1 MIQHIYIENYTL
13 IERLSIDFEEGFSVI
28 TGETGAGKS
37 ILIEALSLLSGQRA
51 DTGVLF
57 DKNKKSI
64 VEATF
69 NIKEQGLLF
78 LFEEEDLD
86 YDDIC
91 IIHREI
97 NPQGKSRAFI
107 NDTPVN
113 IATLKKIGE
122 KLIDIHSQHSN
133 LLLQDNN
140 FQLLILDQYARL
152 DEEIKIYKDTFRVF
166 QSYKKQL
173 QELFDKSGNQDKEY
187 LEFLCNELEEAKLKD
202 GEQKDW
208 EERLQ
213 LLSHAEEIKQK
224 SGEIVNLMEFN
235 DMNVFQSLQ
244 DCKQRLSSLEK
255 HSQKF
260 DLLHQRF
267 NSILIELKDITNEIS
282 TIAENTVYDPQ
293 EIEQLSA
300 QLNALYRL
308 EQKHKVNNE
317 KDLIAVKE
325 QLQEKLQAIYHA
337 ERSTAG
343 LQESIARLEKELY
356 VLAENLSAKRKKII
370 PNIEQALTEK
380 LQLMN
385 MPQAMIKIVLERHS
399 QLTETGLDKPVFLFN
414 ANRGTDMKAMAKVA
428 SGGELSRLMLAIKS
442 LILQKNVLPTIIF
455 DEIDSGVSGEVSAKM
470 GKVMQEIAR
479 FTQVLAITHLPQ
491 IASKAKLHYLVYKQD
506 DKEKTYS
513 QIKRLSQQ
521 ERVIEIAK
529 MISNEELS
537 DSTLQAAQTLL
548 NDK

>member
-37 ILIEALSLLSGQRA
+37 ILIDALALLSGQRA

-57 DKNKKSI
+57 DKNRKSI

-69 NIKEQGLLF
+69 DIRNQDLSLI
-78 LFEEEDLD
+78 FEEEDLD

-113 IATLKKIGE
+113 VATLKRIGE
-122 KLIDIHSQHSN
+122 KLVDIHSQHSN

-152 DEEIKIYKDTFRVF
+152 DKETKTYKDTFRTF
-166 QSYKKQL
+166 QAQKKQL

-187 LEFLCNELEEAKLKD
+187 LEFLSNELETAKLTE
-202 GEQKDW
+202 GEQNSL
-208 EERLQ
+208 EEKLQ
-213 LLSHAEEIKQK
+213 MLSHAEEIKQK
-224 SGEIVNLMEFN
+224 LSEIINLMDFN
-235 DMNVFQSLQ
+235 EINVFQLLQ
-244 DCKQRLSSLEK
+244 DCKQRLSSLER
-255 HSQKF
+255 HSLK
-260 DLLHQRF
+260 LETLSKRF
-267 NSILIELKDITNEIS
+267 NPILIDLKDIATEIS
-282 TIAENTVYDPQ
+282 TIAENTVYDPL
-293 EIEQLSA
+293 EIEQISSR
-300 QLNALYRL
+300 LNTLYRL
-308 EQKHKVNNE
+308 EQKHKVNSE

-325 QLQEKLQAIYHA
+325 ELEEKLQAIYHT
-337 ERSTAG
+337 ETSTSA
-343 LQESIARLEKELY
+343 LQESIAQIEKELY
-356 VLAENLSAKRKKII
+356 VLAEDLSEKRNKII
-370 PNIEQALTEK
+370 PDIEQALKEK
-380 LQLMN
+380 LQAMN
-385 MPQAMIKIVLERHS
+385 MPQAMIKIVLERNDH
-399 QLTETGLDKPVFLFN
+399 LNDAGIDKPVFLFN

-428 SGGELSRLMLAIKS
+428 SGGELSRLMLAFKS

-479 FTQVLAITHLPQ
+479 FTQVIAITHLPQ
-491 IASKAKLHYLVYKQD
+491 IASKAKVQYLVYKQD
-506 DKEKTYS
+506 DKEKTCS
-513 QIKRLSQQ
+513 NIKRLSQQ
-521 ERVIEIAK
+521 ERVVEIAK

-537 DSTLQAAQTLL
+537 ESTLQAAQTLL
-548 NDK
+548 NHE